1 MLDMAL
7 DLVTVFPEL
16 IQEHLKLPEE
26 YREYVTL
33 KIDIMFLDMKRMIN
47 NLMIWKNNQIIELLN
62 SINFGVMDDTL
73 QVLFAP
79 IQSIITV
86 VQGVQTALNVALGV
100 ALAALEVGNTGI
112 PP

>member
-1 MLDMAL
+1 MAI

-26 YREYVTL
+26 FRQYITL
-33 KIDIMFLDMKRMIN
+33 KIDITFLELKKVIN
-47 NLMIWKNNQIIELLN
+47 NLMIWKNNMIIDLLQ

-86 VQGVQTALNVALGV
+86 LQGVQTGLNVALSA
-100 ALAALEVGNTGI
+100 ALAMLEVGNTGI